1 MSAQQK
7 RFTQPKKGMLATYRE
22 LTVGDAGYGALALF
36 ELYSLLFTNLP
47 ALPGYAARRAALPW
61 ILKRAVAPTVG
72 KGVTLRTPNRISL
85 GRGVILDD
93 YSVLDIRIDDPD
105 AAGTA
110 GIEIGDH
117 ALIGRA
123 SLIVAK
129 NATIKL
135 GNACNISS
143 NCRIATQSRVE
154 IGDSV
159 LIAAYAYIGPGNH
172 AIEDGATP
180 IIEQAMDNRGGVT
193 IGDHAWIGTRATV
206 LDGVKIGAHAVVGAH
221 SLVREDVPEGAIVAG
236 TPAKI
241 LKYR

>member
-7 RFTQPKKGMLATYRE
+7 RFTQPAKGMLATYRE
-22 LTVGDAGYGALALF
+22 LMVGDAGYGSLALF
-36 ELYSLLFTNLP
+36 ELYSLLFSNVPGLI
-47 ALPGYAARRAALPW
+47 GYAARRATLP
-61 ILKRAVAPTVG
+61 LLLSKANRPTVG
-72 KGVTLRTPNRISL
+72 KGVTIRTPNRIAL

-93 YSVLDIRIDDPD
+93 YSVLDIRVDGDKPESEV
-105 AAGTA
+105 

-117 ALIGRA
+117 ALVGRS

-129 NATIKL
+129 NAKIRL

-154 IGDSV
+154 IGESV

-172 AIEDGATP
+172 AIEDTSTP
-180 IIEQAMDNRGGVT
+180 IIEQEMDNRGGVI
-193 IGDHAWIGTRATV
+193 IGDHAWIGTRATI
-206 LDGVKIGAHAVVGAH
+206 LDGVKIGAHAVIGAH
-221 SLVREDVPEGAIVAG
+221 SLVRDDVPEGAIVAG

>member
-7 RFTQPKKGMLATYRE
+7 RFTQPEKGMLATYRD
-22 LTVGDAGYGALALF
+22 LMVGDGGYGALALF

-47 ALPGYAARRAALPW
+47 GLPGYAARRITLPW
-61 ILKRAVAPTVG
+61 IVRRALRPTVG
-72 KGVTLRTPNRISL
+72 KGVTIRTPNRITL

-93 YSVLDIRIDDPD
+93 YSVLDVRIEDPAD
-105 AAGTA
+105 VKDV

-117 ALIGRA
+117 VLVGRS

-129 NATIKL
+129 NAKIQL

-154 IGDSV
+154 IGESV

-172 AIEDGATP
+172 AIDDSSTP
-180 IIEQAMDNRGGVT
+180 MIEQAMDNRGGVK
-193 IGDHAWIGTRATV
+193 IGNHAWIGTRATI
-206 LDGVKIGAHAVVGAH
+206 LDGVSIGANAIVGAH
-221 SLVREDVPEGAIVAG
+221 SLVRENVPEGAIVAG